1 MMSSW
6 GVLIQRHAEAP
17 GGRTITAVP
26 GEARAAVDSLPWL
39 RNAYW
44 SCKDNKSKII
54 DYSTVLECF

>member
-6 GVLIQRHAEAP
+6 GVLIQWHAEAP
-17 GGRTITAVP
+17 RERTITTVP
-26 GEARAAVDSLPWL
+26 GEPHTAVDSLPWL

-54 DYSTVLECF
+54 DCSTVLECF